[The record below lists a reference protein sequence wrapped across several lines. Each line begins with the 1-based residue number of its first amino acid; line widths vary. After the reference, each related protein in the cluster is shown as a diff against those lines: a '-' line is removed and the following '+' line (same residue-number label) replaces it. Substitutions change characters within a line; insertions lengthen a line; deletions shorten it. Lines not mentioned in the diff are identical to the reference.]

1 MEPLEFGKFFVQIL
15 QTFSARLS
23 PLKECRKGDGLV
35 KKRFG
40 HPIKWRNKPRIYW
53 KWPIIDT
60 FDKVDMRKK
69 YLQVNVHSFHS
80 NQMEN
85 LLIPYN
91 IIIDV
96 QIEYAVINPLVIYD
110 EYGFAEGEEAYTS
123 LVNNTV
129 QEIISN
135 IIKEYGI
142 KLDYNILESCLKE
155 NVQNYNLQPLSF
167 DEIKLYDNPFSERYK
182 KRHNIAPKQIESQ
195 ECISISNIV
204 ITSFDKNISIRTT
217 V

>member
-69 YLQVNVHSFHS
+69 YLQVNAHSFHS